1 MRLFPSVTL
10 LSLAIASTS
19 VAQAPAPA
27 PSAQAPAPAA
37 QTPGRTAQ
45 GPARAAQAPAPEP
58 AAQSSATVGFMHAIH
73 ATRDVSTTL
82 AFYTEV
88 FGIAGEVRP
97 FENPGVPLLTN
108 SPGVTLRVSM
118 LQIPGR
124 GFNFELTQFSNVER
138 HAAQPEVV
146 DPGAPHMKIFVR
158 DLDPVVAA
166 IAKLGAPV
174 VTRSGA
180 PVRVSIRPFGTVEA
194 IVFRDPDGYLVEAIE
209 APPPSDAGPGN
220 VLGSMMGVTVADLD
234 QSLEFWHDLL
244 GFELDGDPAFASDG
258 PTLDLFGLKPDVS
271 YRTAEGMVPG
281 SQARIQLI
289 EFHGTS
295 GKPFDL
301 RVPDPGASGM
311 AIRVAA
317 IDKLLPTLKKA
328 GVRVISKD
336 AKLVEWSPTIRNVFV
351 KDPNGLNIELVGAV
365 TAPPLKPVTAPSA
378 PPSAQ
383 SATPSTPSAPSAPS
397 APH

>member
-1 MRLFPSVTL
+1 MTIRLLPSITL

-27 PSAQAPAPAA
+27 P
-37 QTPGRTAQ
+37 QT
-45 GPARAAQAPAPEP
+45 
-58 AAQSSATVGFMHAIH
+58 SATIGFMHAIH
-73 ATRDVSTTL
+73 ATRDVATTL

-97 FENPGVPLLTN
+97 FENPGVALLTN
-108 SPGVTLRVSM
+108 SPGVTLRVAM

-138 HAAQPEVV
+138 RAAQPDVV

-180 PVRVSIRPFGTVEA
+180 PVRVAMHPLGTVEA

-209 APPPSDAGPGN
+209 APPPADAGPGN
-220 VLGSMMGVTVADLD
+220 VLGSMMGLTVADLD

-244 GFELDGDPAFASDG
+244 GFELDGDPAFGSDG
-258 PTLDLFGLKPDVS
+258 ATLDLLGLKPDVS

-281 SQARIQLI
+281 SQARIQMI

-311 AIRVAA
+311 AIRIAA
-317 IDKLLPTLKKA
+317 IDKLLPKLKKA

-336 AKLVEWSPTIRNVFV
+336 GKLVAWSPTIRNVFV
-351 KDPNGLNIELVGAV
+351 KDPNGLNIELVGNVA
-365 TAPPLKPVTAPSA
+365 APPVKPAATPDKPSA
-378 PPSAQ
+378 PQ
-383 SATPSTPSAPSAPS
+383 
-397 APH
+397 

>member
-1 MRLFPSVTL
+1 MRMRPLRSFTL
-10 LSLAIASTS
+10 LGLAIASTS
-19 VAQAPAPA
+19 FAQSPAP
-27 PSAQAPAPAA
+27 PAPAA
-37 QTPGRTAQ
+37 QSA
-45 GPARAAQAPAPEP
+45 
-58 AAQSSATVGFMHAIH
+58 ATVGFMHAIH
-73 ATRDVSTTL
+73 ATRDVATTL
-82 AFYTEV
+82 AFYTDV

-138 HAAQPEVV
+138 RSAQPDVV

-166 IAKLGAPV
+166 ITKIGATV
-174 VTRSGA
+174 VTRTGA
-180 PVRVSIRPFGTVEA
+180 PVRVSMRPFGTVEA
-194 IVFRDPDGYLVEAIE
+194 IMFRDPDGYLVEAVK
-209 APPPSDAGPGN
+209 APPPPDAGPGN
-220 VLGSMMGVTVADLD
+220 VLGAIMGVTVADLD
-234 QSLEFWHDLL
+234 QSLEFWHGLL
-244 GFELDGDPAFASDG
+244 GFELEGDPAFASDA

-271 YRTAEGMVPG
+271 YRIAEGMVPG

-295 GKPFDL
+295 GRPFDL

-317 IDKLLPTLKKA
+317 IDKLLPKLKKA
-328 GVRVISKD
+328 GVRVLSKD
-336 AKLVEWSPTIRNVFV
+336 GKLVEWSPTIRNVFV
-351 KDPNGLNIELVGAV
+351 KDPNGLNIELVGAISPPPRKPAAAPAKPAAPADQP
-365 TAPPLKPVTAPSA
+365 TAAPDKPGPPTEQPAAAANKSAAPPDPAA
-378 PPSAQ
+378 PPDRPA
-383 SATPSTPSAPSAPS
+383 ATN
-397 APH
+397 

>member
-1 MRLFPSVTL
+1 MLMRMLPSVAL
-10 LSLAIASTS
+10 LGLAIASTS

-27 PSAQAPAPAA
+27 AQP
-37 QTPGRTAQ
+37 
-45 GPARAAQAPAPEP
+45 PARAAQTPARATQTPAPAPTP

-88 FGIAGEVRP
+88 FGIPGEVRP

-124 GFNFELTQFSNVER
+124 GFNLELTQFSNVER
-138 HAAQPEVV
+138 RVAQPDVV

-166 IAKLGAPV
+166 ITKLGAPV

-180 PVRVSIRPFGTVEA
+180 PVRVSMRSLGTVEA

-209 APPPSDAGPGN
+209 APPPADAGPGN
-220 VLGSMMGVTVADLD
+220 VLGSMMGLTVADLD

-244 GFELDGDPAFASDG
+244 GFELDGDPAFGSDG
-258 PTLDLFGLKPDVS
+258 ATLDLL
-271 YRTAEGMVPG
+271 
-281 SQARIQLI
+281 
-289 EFHGTS
+289 
-295 GKPFDL
+295 
-301 RVPDPGASGM
+301 
-311 AIRVAA
+311 
-317 IDKLLPTLKKA
+317 
-328 GVRVISKD
+328 
-336 AKLVEWSPTIRNVFV
+336 
-351 KDPNGLNIELVGAV
+351 
-365 TAPPLKPVTAPSA
+365 
-378 PPSAQ
+378 
-383 SATPSTPSAPSAPS
+383 
-397 APH
+397 

>member
-1 MRLFPSVTL
+1 MNIRLFPSITL

-27 PSAQAPAPAA
+27 P
-37 QTPGRTAQ
+37 
-45 GPARAAQAPAPEP
+45 
-58 AAQSSATVGFMHAIH
+58 QSSATVGFMHAIH
-73 ATRDVSTTL
+73 ATRDVATTL

-108 SPGVTLRVSM
+108 SPGVTLRVAM

-124 GFNFELTQFSNVER
+124 GFNFELTQFSDVER

-180 PVRVSIRPFGTVEA
+180 PVRVSMRSLGAVEA
-194 IVFRDPDGYLVEAIE
+194 ILFRDPDGYLVEAIE
-209 APPPSDAGPGN
+209 TPPPPDAAPGN
-220 VLGSMMGVTVADLD
+220 VLGSMMGLTVADLD

-258 PTLDLFGLKPDVS
+258 PTVDLLGLKPDVS

-289 EFHGTS
+289 EFHGAS
-295 GKPFDL
+295 GRPFDR

-311 AIRVAA
+311 AIRIAA
-317 IDKLLPTLKKA
+317 IDKLLPRLKKA

-336 AKLVEWSPTIRNVFV
+336 GKLVEWSPTIRNVFV
-351 KDPNGLNIELVGAV
+351 KDPNGLNIELVGSVPGPPDKPA
-365 TAPPLKPVTAPSA
+365 APPDKP
-378 PPSAQ
+378 
-383 SATPSTPSAPSAPS
+383 ATT
-397 APH
+397 H

>member
-1 MRLFPSVTL
+1 MKIRLLLPSITL
-10 LSLAIASTS
+10 LGLAIASPT
-19 VAQAPAPA
+19 VAQSPAVPQVQAEQSAP
-27 PSAQAPAPAA
+27 
-37 QTPGRTAQ
+37 
-45 GPARAAQAPAPEP
+45 
-58 AAQSSATVGFMHAIH
+58 TVGFMHAIH
-73 ATRDVSTTL
+73 ATRDVATTL
-82 AFYTEV
+82 AFYTDV

-138 HAAQPEVV
+138 RAAQPDVV

-158 DLDPVVAA
+158 DLDPILGA
-166 IAKLGAPV
+166 ITKLGATI

-180 PVRVSIRPFGTVEA
+180 PVRVSMRPFGTVEA
-194 IVFRDPDGYLVEAIE
+194 ILFRDPDGYLVEAIE
-209 APPPSDAGPGN
+209 SPPPADAGPGN

-258 PTLDLFGLKPDVS
+258 PTLDLLGLKPDVS

-317 IDKLLPTLKKA
+317 IDKLLPKLKKA
-328 GVRVISKD
+328 GVRVTSKD
-336 AKLVEWSPTIRNVFV
+336 GKLVEWAPTIRNVFV
-351 KDPNGLNIELVGAV
+351 KDPNGLNIELVGSV
-365 TAPPLKPVTAPSA
+365 TPPPAKPAAPPEKPATPPDKLAAPSDKPA
-378 PPSAQ
+378 PN
-383 SATPSTPSAPSAPS
+383 
-397 APH
+397 

>member
-1 MRLFPSVTL
+1 MTARLFALITL
-10 LSLAIASTS
+10 LSWALASTS

-27 PSAQAPAPAA
+27 ASSQSA
-37 QTPGRTAQ
+37 
-45 GPARAAQAPAPEP
+45 
-58 AAQSSATVGFMHAIH
+58 ATIGFMHAIH
-73 ATRDVSTTL
+73 ATRDVATTL

-88 FGIAGEVRP
+88 FGITGEARP

-108 SPGVTLRVSM
+108 SAGVTLRVAM

-138 HAAQPEVV
+138 RAAQPDVV

-166 IAKLGAPV
+166 ITKLGAPI

-180 PVRVSIRPFGTVEA
+180 PMRVSMRSLGAVDA
-194 IVFRDPDGYLVEAIE
+194 ILFRDPDGYLVEAIE
-209 APPPSDAGPGN
+209 APPPTDAGPGN
-220 VLGSMMGVTVADLD
+220 VLGSMMGLTVADLD

-244 GFELDGDPAFASDG
+244 GFELDGDPAFSSDG
-258 PTLDLFGLKPDVS
+258 ATLDLLGLKPDVS
-271 YRTAEGMVPG
+271 YRMAEGMVPG
-281 SQARIQLI
+281 SQARIQMI

-317 IDKLLPTLKKA
+317 IDKLLPKLKKA

-336 AKLVEWSPTIRNVFV
+336 GKLVAWSPTIRNVFV
-351 KDPNGLNIELVGAV
+351 KDPNGLNIELVGN
-365 TAPPLKPVTAPSA
+365 APPPPTKPAAA
-378 PPSAQ
+378 PPDK
-383 SATPSTPSAPSAPS
+383 PSSPQ
-397 APH
+397 

>member
-1 MRLFPSVTL
+1 MTARLFPSITL
-10 LSLAIASTS
+10 LSWALVSTS

-27 PSAQAPAPAA
+27 ASSQSA
-37 QTPGRTAQ
+37 
-45 GPARAAQAPAPEP
+45 
-58 AAQSSATVGFMHAIH
+58 ATIGFMHAIH
-73 ATRDVSTTL
+73 ATRDVATTL

-88 FGIAGEVRP
+88 FGITGEVRP

-108 SPGVTLRVSM
+108 SAGVTLRVAM

-138 HAAQPEVV
+138 RAAQPDVV

-166 IAKLGAPV
+166 ITKLGAPI

-180 PVRVSIRPFGTVEA
+180 PMRVSMRSLG
-194 IVFRDPDGYLVEAIE
+194 AIE
-209 APPPSDAGPGN
+209 APPPTDAGPGN
-220 VLGSMMGVTVADLD
+220 VLGSMMGLTVADLD

-244 GFELDGDPAFASDG
+244 GFELDGDPAFSSDG
-258 PTLDLFGLKPDVS
+258 ATLDLLGLKPDVS
-271 YRTAEGMVPG
+271 YRMAEGMVPG
-281 SQARIQLI
+281 SQARIQMI

-317 IDKLLPTLKKA
+317 IDKLLPKLKKA

-336 AKLVEWSPTIRNVFV
+336 GKLVAWSPTIRNVFV
-351 KDPNGLNIELVGAV
+351 KDPNGLNIELVGN
-365 TAPPLKPVTAPSA
+365 APPPPAKPAA
-378 PPSAQ
+378 PPDK
-383 SATPSTPSAPSAPS
+383 PSPPQ
-397 APH
+397 